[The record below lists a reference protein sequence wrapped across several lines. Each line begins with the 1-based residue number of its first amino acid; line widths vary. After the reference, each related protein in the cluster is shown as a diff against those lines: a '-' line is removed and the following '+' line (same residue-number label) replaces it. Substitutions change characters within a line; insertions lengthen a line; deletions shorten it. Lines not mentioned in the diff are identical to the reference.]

1 MVEIKNGSIDD
12 FFASAKESAK
22 EIDEGLKVTPKYTI
36 WMETEDLFNILKPTR
51 TKVIEYLKNKE
62 KVYYS
67 IMLKELGKSPSSL
80 NKDLELLSR
89 YKLIDIS
96 KDVNSGHGI
105 KKVIR
110 PLYQNQSLEFR
121 AIV

>member
-22 EIDEGLKVTPKYTI
+22 EIDEGLKVTPKHTI

-96 KDVNSGHGI
+96 KEVNSGHGI

>member
-22 EIDEGLKVTPKYTI
+22 EIDEGLKVTPKHTI

-51 TKVIEYLKNKE
+51 TKVIEYIKNKE

-67 IMLKELGKSPSSL
+67 VMLKELGKSPSSL
-80 NKDLELLSR
+80 NKYWS
-89 YKLIDIS
+89 
-96 KDVNSGHGI
+96 
-105 KKVIR
+105 
-110 PLYQNQSLEFR
+110 F
-121 AIV
+121 